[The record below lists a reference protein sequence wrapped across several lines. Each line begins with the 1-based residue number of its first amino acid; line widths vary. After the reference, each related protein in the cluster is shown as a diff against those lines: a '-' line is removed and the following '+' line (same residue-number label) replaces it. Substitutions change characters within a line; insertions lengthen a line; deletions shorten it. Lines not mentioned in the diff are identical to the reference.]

1 MFIGEGRVPFDT
13 LVPFIPIQGS
23 LHHPMY
29 FTPKY
34 KMATVIVER
43 NARFLF
49 EEENLD
55 NSDDG
60 DIPILTEGCN
70 LYEARSSQK

>member
-1 MFIGEGRVPFDT
+1 
-13 LVPFIPIQGS
+13 
-23 LHHPMY
+23 
-29 FTPKY
+29 
-34 KMATVIVER
+34 MATVIVER